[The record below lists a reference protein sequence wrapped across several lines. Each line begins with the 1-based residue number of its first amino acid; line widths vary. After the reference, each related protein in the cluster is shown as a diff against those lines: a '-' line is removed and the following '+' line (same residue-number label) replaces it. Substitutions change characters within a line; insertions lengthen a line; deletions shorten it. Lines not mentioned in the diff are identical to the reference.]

1 MSIGLFAY
9 VYYVIRIMLH
19 MLHTHMYIIILITMM
34 MMMMMMMMM
43 TIIITIIIY
52 KYIDILLWIIYIY
65 IHYIHMLIKGV
76 LYASRGHSLQK
87 CSNKPGVLMVQ
98 RPKVRSR
105 IDATAAVP
113 RVLNC
118 EREHW
123 RLFRMTKEDHDGSRF
138 RLWHCCWSLHS
149 FYVLLISDPED

>member
-1 MSIGLFAY
+1 
-9 VYYVIRIMLH
+9 
-19 MLHTHMYIIILITMM
+19 
-34 MMMMMMMMM
+34 
-43 TIIITIIIY
+43 
-52 KYIDILLWIIYIY
+52 
-65 IHYIHMLIKGV
+65 MLIKGV

-138 RLWHCCWSLHS
+138 RLWHGIAVGHFIAFTCCW
-149 FYVLLISDPED
+149 YLIQRTNPAQDWIWLERQELYHILINPVRKCSGDKKKSKKKPKDVQQKLTQELPLPFC